1 MSTARQTAALDALAK
16 LLRKGP
22 LTARQIANVTR
33 CCKPAA
39 YSRVRALELRGERV
53 YTVRVANPTR
63 SGPEP
68 LAYGIR

>member
-1 MSTARQTAALDALAK
+1 MSTARQTAALDSLAK

-22 LTARQIANVTR
+22 LTARQIAAITK

-39 YSRVRALELRGERV
+39 YERVRALELRGERV
-53 YTVRVANPTR
+53 YTVRIVNRA